1 MGCLVISI
9 ALAAFMRYLLPNFSD
24 NSLVF
29 VVCTGFV
36 FGVFWDARARVGL
49 GMMDK
54 APPIVLSRPVEALS
68 LWFFGIVYGSI
79 LFGIF
84 SSEAMTIFAIA
95 LSVVAV
101 AGWHMYNSQQR
112 AFGYYVYA
120 ASLMI
125 AGFSSLLFFAAMLL
139 NKSIW

>member
-1 MGCLVISI
+1 MLLSI
-9 ALAAFMRYLLPNFSD
+9 
-24 NSLVF
+24 
-29 VVCTGFV
+29 
-36 FGVFWDARARVGL
+36 FGSGA
-49 GMMDK
+49 
-54 APPIVLSRPVEALS
+54 IT
-68 LWFFGIVYGSI
+68 
-79 LFGIF
+79 IF
-84 SSEAMTIFAIA
+84 SIA

-112 AFGYYVYA
+112 TIGYYVYA